1 MKKAIKWTLF
11 FIILAC
17 ITVYVVSAIFAP
29 EQNKL
34 VTDKVT
40 EWLNTPV
47 GVAGVST
54 TIGGIFAYIV
64 TKFIFANS
72 KFGRRELDHIKN
84 DTDEFKKIIV
94 EHEQSVNDKVN
105 EYENKYKEL
114 EQNCNNQV
122 SIMLEQFEDL
132 QKKTIDALKTIP
144 NKKVQAIVDE
154 YESQYAERKEEVI
167 ERTIHT
173 NDYIE
178 RKFKELEDMINEA
191 KETINSE
198 TEAA

>member
-17 ITVYVVSAIFAP
+17 IAVYVVTAIFAP

-64 TKFIFANS
+64 TKFIFSNS
-72 KFGRRELDHIKN
+72 KFGRKELDNIKN
-84 DTDEFKKIIV
+84 EFKDVRTDVDTYIENFDSWAKNI
-94 EHEQSVNDKVN
+94 EQECDETKNS
-105 EYENKYKEL
+105 
-114 EQNCNNQV
+114 CNNQV

>member
-17 ITVYVVSAIFAP
+17 IVIYIVSAIVTP
-29 EQNKL
+29 EQNKM

-47 GVAGVST
+47 GVAGIST

-72 KFGRRELDHIKN
+72 KFGRRELDYIKN
-84 DTDEFKKIIV
+84 DTEEFKKIIV
-94 EHEQSVNDKVN
+94 EHEQSVNDKVS
-105 EYENKYKEL
+105 EYENKYKDL
-114 EQNCNNQV
+114 EENCNNQV

-132 QKKTIDALKTIP
+132 QKKTINALKTIP
-144 NKKVQAIVDE
+144 NKKVQAVVDE
-154 YESQYAERKEEVI
+154 YESQYAEYKEEVI